1 MIYIVTL
8 NIHLTLSIAKNYYFK
23 FLLPLLNLMGIEHL
37 EKMRNLTE
45 SIFESYIITMKYLFS
60 SGVLIALG
68 LGLITHG
75 KKNNLKQLDFSN
87 FKVSESDNLFS
98 KSPAEI
104 IDCFNL
110 HAFPPTTVKIEI
122 ESNFIFESSLYEL
135 KLELIRKKS
144 EEWELEEFEIEKN
157 EYTSQE
163 IYFSDQKMLE
173 GPYSGY
179 RNYYQSIA
187 NKSYKNYLKYQTKE
201 NKVRKTKER
210 FLDLINDESRDKAK
224 DGYSELEII
233 ANTLPVKDPDISNV
247 SRIEIEFDYLCEI
260 KSIKGV
266 MKVDFECLR
275 QSDHPKIWVINESE
289 SYFKEF

>member
-1 MIYIVTL
+1 MT
-8 NIHLTLSIAKNYYFK
+8 
-23 FLLPLLNLMGIEHL
+23 G
-37 EKMRNLTE
+37 
-45 SIFESYIITMKYLFS
+45 SIFESYIIAMKYLFT
-60 SGVLIALG
+60 SGVLVALG
-68 LGLITHG
+68 LVLITHA
-75 KKNNLKQLDFSN
+75 KKSNLKQLDFSN
-87 FKVSESDNLFS
+87 FQVSESDNLFT

-110 HAFPPTTVKIEI
+110 HALPPTTVKIEI

-135 KLELIRKKS
+135 KLELIKKNS
-144 EEWELEEFEIEKN
+144 EEWEMEEFEIEKD

-179 RNYYQSIA
+179 RKFYDSIA
-187 NKSYKNYLKYQTKE
+187 KKNYKNYLKYQTGE
-201 NKVRKTKER
+201 NKVRETKER
-210 FLDLINDESRDKAK
+210 FLDLINDESKDKAK

-260 KSIKGV
+260 KSIKGI

-275 QSDHPKIWVINESE
+275 QSDDPKIWVINESDAH
-289 SYFKEF
+289 FKKSLK